1 MYVKY
6 QMPLIAVSDVGRS
19 KRFYCGLFDQRV
31 VLDFGENVTFS
42 GGFAIQEKFA
52 WLTGLAEDSVRSR
65 PNNMELYFETDDL
78 DAFMQRLGEWPDPVE
93 LLHPPHKYG
102 WQQCTVRFYDPDGH
116 IIEVGEAMEVVKALP
131 CRGTHGRG
139 DRRAH
144 PASPRIRAPR
154 PGRSGEIAPHT
165 PANSPALSG
174 RRRQQRQCDDT
185 EQDRHSGKRSAPPKK
200 RHRANAWCLIHVRS
214 RTRPPRYLG
223 PWNIPGGGPPGPPGP
238 MRRDP
243 EGCATPS

>member
-116 IIEVGEAMEVVKALP
+116 IIEVGEAMEVVIRRCLAEGHTAEETAAL
-131 CRGTHGRG
+131 TQ
-139 DRRAH
+139 H
-144 PASPRIRAPR
+144 PLEFVLRV
-154 PGRSGEIAPHT
+154 
-165 PANSPALSG
+165 
-174 RRRQQRQCDDT
+174 
-185 EQDRHSGKRSAPPKK
+185 QDEAGK
-200 RHRANAWCLIHVRS
+200 
-214 RTRPPRYLG
+214 
-223 PWNIPGGGPPGPPGP
+223 
-238 MRRDP
+238 
-243 EGCATPS
+243 

>member
-102 WQQCTVRFYDPDGH
+102 
-116 IIEVGEAMEVVKALP
+116 
-131 CRGTHGRG
+131 
-139 DRRAH
+139 
-144 PASPRIRAPR
+144 
-154 PGRSGEIAPHT
+154 
-165 PANSPALSG
+165 
-174 RRRQQRQCDDT
+174 
-185 EQDRHSGKRSAPPKK
+185 
-200 RHRANAWCLIHVRS
+200 
-214 RTRPPRYLG
+214 
-223 PWNIPGGGPPGPPGP
+223 
-238 MRRDP
+238 
-243 EGCATPS
+243 

>member
-1 MYVKY
+1 MYVKF

-102 WQQCTVRFYDPDGH
+102 WQQCTVRF
-116 IIEVGEAMEVVKALP
+116 
-131 CRGTHGRG
+131 
-139 DRRAH
+139 
-144 PASPRIRAPR
+144 
-154 PGRSGEIAPHT
+154 
-165 PANSPALSG
+165 LS
-174 RRRQQRQCDDT
+174 
-185 EQDRHSGKRSAPPKK
+185 
-200 RHRANAWCLIHVRS
+200 LIH
-214 RTRPPRYLG
+214 
-223 PWNIPGGGPPGPPGP
+223 I
-238 MRRDP
+238 
-243 EGCATPS
+243 

>member
-78 DAFMQRLGEWPDPVE
+78 DAFMQRLGEWPEPVE

-116 IIEVGEAMEVVKALP
+116 IVEVGEAMEVVIRRCLAEGHTAEETAALTQ
-131 CRGTHGRG
+131 CSASGTKRG
-139 DRRAH
+139 
-144 PASPRIRAPR
+144 
-154 PGRSGEIAPHT
+154 
-165 PANSPALSG
+165 NSPAHPG
-174 RRRQQRQCDDT
+174 KQPRTFRPAPAATAVRRHGTGSALRQTLRP
-185 EQDRHSGKRSAPPKK
+185 PPKK